1 MCVGVCVRV
10 QNRCTSGLI
19 SCAVETSV
27 MPWSKDSIEIRVKR
41 FSLSL
46 SDKLEHKLICC
57 MTEKRTEI
65 LPRCEKAAGERERQ
79 RRQDWVS
86 FVWWG
91 PTCSSKA
98 TETQLLSLS
107 PSSLTF
113 YPSSFAPALAPFGP
127 SMHSLSLFWISF
139 KTRLL
144 VPFLNLSE
152 IQYSLHLCL

>member
-1 MCVGVCVRV
+1 MQPLARKLHKHANLNQPAMSQLQYRSICVPVCARV

-27 MPWSKDSIEIRVKR
+27 MPWSKDSIEIGVKR
-41 FSLSL
+41 LSLSL

-98 TETQLLSLS
+98 TETQLLCLFL
-107 PSSLTF
+107 PSSYFLPIVPCFST
-113 YPSSFAPALAPFGP
+113 PFWP
-127 SMHSLSLFWISF
+127 
-139 KTRLL
+139 
-144 VPFLNLSE
+144 
-152 IQYSLHLCL
+152 